1 MIGNDEL
8 DLLAALD
15 EEPREGQTELVEL
28 EEVSPRCYALKLRT
42 WEAVPGV
49 EE

>member
-1 MIGNDEL
+1 MRTYDES

-15 EEPREGQTELVEL
+15 EPRQVQTELVEW

-42 WEAVPGV
+42 WRDDTEV
-49 EE
+49 EG